1 MTAQSLPVT
10 LGKQFKNKKKNQRE
24 LTSIMG
30 KGFDKMEMD
39 LFQVIKITI

>member
-10 LGKQFKNKKKNQRE
+10 LGKQFKNKKNQRE
-24 LTSIMG
+24 LTSVMG

-39 LFQVIKITI
+39 LFQVIKIII